1 MVIAGLVIVVT
12 TVVAS
17 LCSVVDIVVFDTVIG
32 SVLKIVVQL
41 IELMLDVVL
50 QGLAI
55 MEIDVMT
62 VGVTLIRSVGVVA
75 EVLIDVVV
83 GVMIA
88 VLALIGLV
96 AMVVSH
102 IFAYLLVMGI
112 EVVAPVITVVAEM
125 FKVVTLE
132 AMAPFGSDALINNF
146 MMNDVFWAK
155 LGVMTVVVL
164 ILDNGRDMDN
174 SLMFDS
180 MDGFVTFKRMLSS
193 SKVQG
198 LNGVRVHAL
207 IVGGVVDIVM
217 LNTMVSSVL
226 DVMIELVVL
235 VFNIVLESLSVM
247 EINIVAVGIS
257 FIRGVRIMFEVLVD
271 MVVSMMIAVLA
282 LVGLVT
288 VVITHIFAYFL
299 VMSSSVDERAKDRL
313 SVMPNE
319 AFLTLVST
327 VILESKLV
335 VMSVT
340 VMLGV
345 SMIIRMLDSE
355 SMAVHVLVGSSLF
368 LKLLINGSEIFSI
381 VHVSNRLLLLLFGLS
396 LRLLSLDSRLLLLH
410 LRLLL
415 LGGLGFGGLLVSV
428 GWHVV
433 IGIGVRRLSLLHR
446 VWVMVHT
453 VGLSVQFRCVRGSV
467 SVSLGSIWVVMRL
480 AIAGVRG
487 MVTTI
492 GAVLGCHH
500 VRALHVA
507 VVLLS
512 TDIVVLILGSSLLA
526 LGSGVLVSWLS
537 LDGFDLGVLES
548 VNAMDVF
555 GVIRLHLEDELAVLD
570 VGLGCTE
577 S

>member
-1 MVIAGLVIVVT
+1 MSDSTAMAETCFVMAFITVVVLLCLFGFLFFLRLGLDVLHSSIVLQVHVGGVMRGDMVIAGLVIVVT

-112 EVVAPVITVVAEM
+112 EVVAPIIVVVTET

-207 IVGGVVDIVM
+207 IVGGVMDIVM
-217 LNTMVSSVL
+217 LNTMTSALL
-226 DVMIELVVL
+226 DVMIELVEL

-247 EINIVAVGIS
+247 EVNIVAIS
-257 FIRGVRIMFEVLVD
+257 I
-271 MVVSMMIAVLA
+271 
-282 LVGLVT
+282 
-288 VVITHIFAYFL
+288 
-299 VMSSSVDERAKDRL
+299 
-313 SVMPNE
+313 
-319 AFLTLVST
+319 TLVR
-327 VILESKLV
+327 
-335 VMSVT
+335 SV
-340 VMLGV
+340 
-345 SMIIRMLDSE
+345 
-355 SMAVHVLVGSSLF
+355 
-368 LKLLINGSEIFSI
+368 
-381 VHVSNRLLLLLFGLS
+381 
-396 LRLLSLDSRLLLLH
+396 
-410 LRLLL
+410 
-415 LGGLGFGGLLVSV
+415 
-428 GWHVV
+428 
-433 IGIGVRRLSLLHR
+433 
-446 VWVMVHT
+446 
-453 VGLSVQFRCVRGSV
+453 
-467 SVSLGSIWVVMRL
+467 
-480 AIAGVRG
+480 
-487 MVTTI
+487 
-492 GAVLGCHH
+492 
-500 VRALHVA
+500 
-507 VVLLS
+507 
-512 TDIVVLILGSSLLA
+512 
-526 LGSGVLVSWLS
+526 
-537 LDGFDLGVLES
+537 
-548 VNAMDVF
+548 
-555 GVIRLHLEDELAVLD
+555 
-570 VGLGCTE
+570 
-577 S
+577 